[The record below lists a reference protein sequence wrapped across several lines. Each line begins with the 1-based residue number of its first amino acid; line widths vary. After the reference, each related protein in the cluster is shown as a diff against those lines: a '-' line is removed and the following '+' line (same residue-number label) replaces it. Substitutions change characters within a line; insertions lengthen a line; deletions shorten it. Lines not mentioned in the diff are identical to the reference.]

1 MMVIDLLL
9 LSRGRV
15 NVAHALGQD
24 TLRQLGVLGD

>member
-9 LSRGRV
+9 SRGGV